1 MLPELAVFVPL
12 AIVTNTLVPFPFDY
26 VLLWFSAN
34 TSFAHSMWLA
44 SLGAACAGV
53 GALIDVWLLHRF
65 GERVLRS
72 TRYTPIAARRSF
84 YAIAALYA
92 LLPLPYSGVRVL
104 LLRERPNR
112 FAYAGVTAAARWPR
126 FVLIAQLGRSL
137 FMPTWAVIAL
147 VILSVLYVVARYRAL
162 GQRGTSAA

>member
-1 MLPELAVFVPL
+1 MLRELVVFVPL
-12 AIVTNTLVPFPFDY
+12 AVVTNTLVPFPFDY
-26 VLLWFSAN
+26 VLLWFSAD
-34 TSFAHSMWLA
+34 TSFAQSIWLA
-44 SLGAACAGV
+44 SAGAACAGV
-53 GALIDVWLLHRF
+53 GALLDVWLLQRF
-65 GERVLRS
+65 GERLLRS

-126 FVLIAQLGRSL
+126 FILIAQLGRSL
-137 FMPTWAVIAL
+137 FLPTWAVVSL
-147 VILSVLYVVARYRAL
+147 MILSVLYVVARYHGLSQRA
-162 GQRGTSAA
+162 S